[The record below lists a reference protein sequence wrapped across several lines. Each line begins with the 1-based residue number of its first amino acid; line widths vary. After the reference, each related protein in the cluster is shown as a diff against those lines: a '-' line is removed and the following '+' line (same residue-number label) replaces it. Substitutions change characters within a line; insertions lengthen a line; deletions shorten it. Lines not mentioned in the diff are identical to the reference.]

1 MSTKKL
7 DKWAELLLDTGK
19 RNNLINFKD
28 RKAMT
33 VEVLSPSS
41 DVLFEKIDGSAS
53 FEVYDPKIVEE
64 DDEAEYSA
72 GQEQP
77 SAVPTAEEDEIADS
91 ASKGPKPAVPISKDT
106 DSTDKKKAYYA
117 QYAGKMR
124 RQNQLL
130 LYNEGSGPL
139 AAVKNIDKRSRAIIE
154 ETGVNVAY
162 MAFGFIH
169 WKENGA
175 STADL
180 CAPILL
186 VPIHG
191 R

>member
-1 MSTKKL
+1 MNTKKL

-64 DDEAEYSA
+64 DDEAEDSD

-77 SAVPTAEEDEIADS
+77 SA
-91 ASKGPKPAVPISKDT
+91 
-106 DSTDKKKAYYA
+106 
-117 QYAGKMR
+117 
-124 RQNQLL
+124 
-130 LYNEGSGPL
+130 
-139 AAVKNIDKRSRAIIE
+139 
-154 ETGVNVAY
+154 
-162 MAFGFIH
+162 
-169 WKENGA
+169 A
-175 STADL
+175 STA
-180 CAPILL
+180 A
-186 VPIHG
+186 G
-191 R
+191 SS